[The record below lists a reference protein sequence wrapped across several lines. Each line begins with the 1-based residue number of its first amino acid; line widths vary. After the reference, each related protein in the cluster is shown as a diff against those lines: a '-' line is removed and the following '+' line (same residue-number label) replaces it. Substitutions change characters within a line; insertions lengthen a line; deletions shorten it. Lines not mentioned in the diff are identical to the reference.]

1 MHILWGMESTSRSQA
16 ASPSPSLR
24 PPAPTAR
31 PGVSPSSPGS
41 SRPLA
46 PASPGRAEHWSP
58 RLWAILI
65 VLCGALFLDALDVS
79 MVGVALP
86 AIRGDL
92 GLSTSSLQ
100 WVISGYVLGYGGLLL
115 LGGRAADLL
124 GRRRVFLAALALFAV
139 ASLFGGL
146 VSSVGLLIAARF
158 IKGIAAAFTAP
169 AGLSLLTTTFHEG
182 PMRTRAISVYSAF
195 GASGFSLG
203 LVLSGLL
210 TEVSWRLT
218 LLVPAP
224 VALITLIAAIRV
236 IPRAPASREPR
247 GSRRF
252 DLPGAATVTGAM
264 LLLVYTVVSAQQVG
278 WGSVRTVGSFAAVAV
293 LLGAFVVIER
303 RSIDPLV
310 PLGIFRSGPLTRAN
324 IGAMTLFGSY
334 VSFQFLVTQYLQT
347 LASWSAIATALAFL
361 PAGVMVAVLSTRMS
375 AIIGRFGTAR
385 VSVVAFA
392 SLVAGY
398 AVFLRV
404 GVQPDYPSVI
414 LPAVILI
421 GVAFGLGFSA
431 LSLAATN
438 GVADAEQGLAASLFQ
453 TSFQVG
459 GAIVLAVVTAVV
471 DAGGASRITS
481 AQATLGAY
489 RPALAVITVVSA
501 LGAVAAITGLRSGA
515 RLPGRP
521 PCPPQRLP
529 RPLTAPRWWAP
540 PRPRPR
546 WRPSRTGP
554 GSRTSSPAWPV
565 RWKRTAP
572 PRCACDPSPVS
583 RCAAPPIRAGRPG
596 ALCGEPSAVHQA
608 WSTARPLS
616 GTSGTSP
623 PSRSHPLNPS
633 LQDPTH
639 RPALSIQC

>member
-1 MHILWGMESTSRSQA
+1 MESISRAQA
-16 ASPSPSLR
+16 ASPSQSLRPRSAQGSRASAPR
-24 PPAPTAR
+24 PPAP
-31 PGVSPSSPGS
+31 PE
-41 SRPLA
+41 
-46 PASPGRAEHWSP
+46 RAGAQRWSP
-58 RLWAILI
+58 QLWAILI
-65 VLCGALFLDALDVS
+65 VLCMALFLDALDVS

-86 AIRGDL
+86 AIRADL

-146 VSSVGLLIAARF
+146 VSSVGLLITARF
-158 IKGIAAAFTAP
+158 VKGIAAAFTAP

-224 VALITLIAAIRV
+224 VALITLIAAIRF

-252 DLPGAATVTGAM
+252 DIPGAATVTGAM
-264 LLLVYTVVSAQQVG
+264 LLLVYTVVSAQQAG
-278 WGSVRTVGSFAAVAV
+278 WASARTVGSFAVVAV
-293 LLGAFVVIER
+293 LLASFVVIER
-303 RSIDPLV
+303 RSVDPLV

-375 AIIGRFGTAR
+375 AIIGRFGTTR
-385 VSVVAFA
+385 VSVLAFA

-431 LSLAATN
+431 LSLAATD

-471 DAGGASRITS
+471 DAGGASHITS

-489 RPALAVITVVSA
+489 RPALAVITLVSA
-501 LGAVAAITGLRSGA
+501 LGAVAAISGLR
-515 RLPGRP
+515 LRP
-521 PCPPQRLP
+521 PPGAAGSVPVPARVPAVIVEAGAVADVDAALAG
-529 RPLTAPRWWAP
+529 TAPAAA
-540 PRPRPR
+540 
-546 WRPSRTGP
+546 TG
-554 GSRTSSPAWPV
+554 
-565 RWKRTAP
+565 
-572 PRCACDPSPVS
+572 
-583 RCAAPPIRAGRPG
+583 AALDLESDLVTG
-596 ALCGEPSAVHQA
+596 
-608 WSTARPLS
+608 TAREVEEDCATPLC
-616 GTSGTSP
+616 
-623 PSRSHPLNPS
+623 L
-633 LQDPTH
+633 
-639 RPALSIQC
+639 

>member
-1 MHILWGMESTSRSQA
+1 MHMVYLMESTSRTQA
-16 ASPSPSLR
+16 ASPSLSLR
-24 PPAPTAR
+24 PEAAQA
-31 PGVSPSSPGS
+31 
-41 SRPLA
+41 SRPVVGSQQQA
-46 PASPGRAEHWSP
+46 PASPRHRAPAGTRQQAPAGTRPQAPPARAGDQRWSP

-86 AIRGDL
+86 AIRADL

-124 GRRRVFLAALALFAV
+124 GRRRVFLAALTLFAV

-169 AGLSLLTTTFHEG
+169 AGLSLLTTNFHEG

-224 VALITLIAAIRV
+224 VALLTLIAAIRF

-252 DLPGAATVTGAM
+252 DIPGAVTVTGAM
-264 LLLVYTVVSAQQVG
+264 LLLVYTVVSAQQAG
-278 WGSVRTVGSFAAVAV
+278 WGSARTVGSFAIVAV
-293 LLGAFVVIER
+293 LLITFVVIER
-303 RSIDPLV
+303 RSVDPLV

-324 IGAMTLFGSY
+324 IGALTLFGSY

-385 VSVVAFA
+385 VSVLAFA

-404 GVQPDYPSVI
+404 GVQPDYASVI
-414 LPAVILI
+414 LPAVVLI
-421 GVAFGLGFSA
+421 GIAFGLGFSA
-431 LSLAATN
+431 LSLAATD

-459 GAIVLAVVTAVV
+459 GAIVLAIVTAVV
-471 DAGGASRITS
+471 DAGGASQITS

-501 LGAVAAITGLRSGA
+501 LGAVTALSGLAIRPPRAPAGAGPGARAGSRPGSHSGPGRGRGAPRRGTVPRGCGAGRGGGVEGGAAGRGGRSHHRDGPRGGGGLRHSPVPLIFRA
-515 RLPGRP
+515 RAR
-521 PCPPQRLP
+521 CPV
-529 RPLTAPRWWAP
+529 
-540 PRPRPR
+540 
-546 WRPSRTGP
+546 RTGP
-554 GSRTSSPAWPV
+554 DRAARSPGLVGLP
-565 RWKRTAP
+565 
-572 PRCACDPSPVS
+572 
-583 RCAAPPIRAGRPG
+583 AADRR
-596 ALCGEPSAVHQA
+596 
-608 WSTARPLS
+608 
-616 GTSGTSP
+616 
-623 PSRSHPLNPS
+623 
-633 LQDPTH
+633 
-639 RPALSIQC
+639 